1 MKHQTVTLDNMTNYN
16 DMTLS
21 SVKHQTVIFDNMTNH
36 DMKLSSVKPQT
47 RVADNTTLNNSCRTY
62 NKQERYEQLICP
74 QTSNDNG
81 RKYHNM
87 AKKLD
92 NGNRSSVK
100 PQTSC

>member
-21 SVKHQTVIFDNMTNH
+21 SVKHQTV
-36 DMKLSSVKPQT
+36 
-47 RVADNTTLNNSCRTY
+47 VADNTTLNNNFRTY
-62 NKQERYEQLICP
+62 NKQELICP

-87 AKKLD
+87 AKLD

>member
-1 MKHQTVTLDNMTNYN
+1 
-16 DMTLS
+16 MTLS
-21 SVKHQTVIFDNMTNH
+21 SVKHQIVILDNMTNH

-47 RVADNTTLNNSCRTY
+47 VVADNTTLNNSCRTY

>member
-1 MKHQTVTLDNMTNYN
+1 
-16 DMTLS
+16 MTLS
-21 SVKHQTVIFDNMTNH
+21 SVKHQIVILDNMTNH
-36 DMKLSSVKPQT
+36 DMKLSCVKPQT
-47 RVADNTTLNNSCRTY
+47 VVADNTTLNNSCRTY

>member
-21 SVKHQTVIFDNMTNH
+21 SVKHQTV
-36 DMKLSSVKPQT
+36 
-47 RVADNTTLNNSCRTY
+47 VADNTTLNNNCRTY

-87 AKKLD
+87 AKLD